1 LFIVHCALGSGRR
14 PAVTKRPCDS
24 ATIVKRREGRESAFS
39 RREMPEV
46 RVRLPHLGK
55 KKARCN
61 RGLVC
66 KAHKH
71 MTSENE
77 K

>member
-1 LFIVHCALGSGRR
+1 MSIHLSVGEGAR
-14 PAVTKRPCDS
+14 RPCDS
-24 ATIVKRREGRESAFS
+24 APIVKRREGRESAFS
-39 RREMPEV
+39 RRETPEV
-46 RVRLPHLGK
+46 CVRLPHLGK
-55 KKARCN
+55 KKARCT

-71 MTSENE
+71 MISENM